1 MANAV
6 HLHALIQVP
15 ILNRYNKTITNSSCF
30 GSRGTKTKVVIMNNE
45 VRRIILST
53 ICGGG
58 VGALLILIL
67 ENWVTADI
75 RFLIPVICVMF
86 VSARNSIF
94 K

>member
-1 MANAV
+1 MS
-6 HLHALIQVP
+6 QEDF
-15 ILNRYNKTITNSSCF
+15 NKGVKS
-30 GSRGTKTKVVIMNNE
+30 GQE

-58 VGALLILIL
+58 VGVLLVLIL
-67 ENWVTADI
+67 EKWITADI

-86 VSARNSIF
+86 VSSRNSIF

>member
-1 MANAV
+1 
-6 HLHALIQVP
+6 
-15 ILNRYNKTITNSSCF
+15 
-30 GSRGTKTKVVIMNNE
+30 MNNE

-58 VGALLILIL
+58 VGALLVLIL

-86 VSARNSIF
+86 VSARNRIF

>member
-1 MANAV
+1 
-6 HLHALIQVP
+6 
-15 ILNRYNKTITNSSCF
+15 
-30 GSRGTKTKVVIMNNE
+30 MNNE

-58 VGALLILIL
+58 VGALIILIL
-67 ENWVTADI
+67 ENWVIADI